1 MLTLLM
7 QYSSDKLSTRL
18 FEDVNIAEI
27 VDAVEGAKVDFG
39 ILPLLAFTGMV
50 ISLKLFSEPVW
61 LMLMLL
67 MYSSSDKLLA
77 RMLVDNANDVDAIE
91 GCKADFGF
99 LPL

>member
-1 MLTLLM
+1 M

-67 MYSSSDKLLA
+67 M
-77 RMLVDNANDVDAIE
+77 LVM
-91 GCKADFGF
+91 
-99 LPL
+99 